1 MIVAFSKLEDAKKI
15 KNVLN
20 RNGYND
26 ILACNSASQ
35 VIAAA
40 NENDGG
46 IVLCGYRLPDMH
58 YSELYGYLP
67 REYQMLLVAS
77 PARLQECTSGD
88 IMCLPMP
95 FHTRELV
102 STIETMMLDLTCQQR
117 NAAQRSAIQRN
128 AMQRNA
134 VQRRKKAKPVKRTEK
149 EQQIIEDAK
158 QLLMERNHLSEEEA
172 HKYIQKLSMDSGN
185 SMVETAGMI
194 LILD

>member
-15 KNVLN
+15 KNALN

-88 IMCLPMP
+88 ILCLSMP
-95 FHTRELV
+95 FHINELV
-102 STIETMMLDLTCQQR
+102 NTIETMMLDQNRRQR
-117 NAAQRSAIQRN
+117 RTGPAQR
-128 AMQRNA
+128 
-134 VQRRKKAKPVKRTEK
+134 KRTEK
-149 EQQIIEDAK
+149 EQRIIEDAK
-158 QLLMERNHLSEEEA
+158 QLLMERNNLSEKEA

-185 SMVETAGMI
+185 SLVETAEMI
-194 LILD
+194 LVLE

>member
-102 STIETMMLDLTCQQR
+102 SSIETMMLDLTCQQR
-117 NAAQRSAIQRN
+117 SAVQRN
-128 AMQRNA
+128 AMQR
-134 VQRRKKAKPVKRTEK
+134 RKKTKPVKRTER
-149 EQQIIEDAK
+149 EQRVIEDAK

-185 SMVETAGMI
+185 SMVETAEMI